1 MLVILHCHVVSI
13 ILSPTEGLTT
23 VSVELVRVYPGV
35 DRARSYTGLFSCQ
48 FCLEISLLD
57 MALDRPSRLSLE
69 ESN

>member
-1 MLVILHCHVVSI
+1 MLVILHCHVVSSL
-13 ILSPTEGLTT
+13 LSPTEGLTT
-23 VSVELVRVYPGV
+23 VELVQIYSGV

>member
-23 VSVELVRVYPGV
+23 VELVQIYPGV